1 LQDMSGTII
10 GQIIHYQAG
19 INLRKD
25 IKWNKKILLRV

>member
-1 LQDMSGTII
+1 MKQNGLQDMSGTII

-25 IKWNKKILLRV
+25 IK